1 MDRPDTGVPA
11 TVDGNPFGASPGCFA
26 NFDPR
31 TDYARMV
38 RAGLRHIEVLAVGA
52 AHFSSLAPEEM
63 DATAVQDL
71 LGSLRTA
78 GLAPMSASVAA
89 PLHDAAGLALLK
101 RRLDFARQLGVPVAQ
116 AGAGE
121 ARDAQERLTLLR
133 HLAAAGD
140 YAATLGLV
148 LALEI
153 HPGLTVSGHAA
164 RTLMDELD
172 HPHVRINYD
181 TGNIVFYTDLDPAED
196 VEEIAPFVAHV
207 HLKDKGTRQQRV
219 WDFVPIGQ
227 GVVNFP
233 RITAVLREAE
243 FRGPYSLELELPGVA
258 DGSLPK
264 ETSEEGIRRSIAY
277 LQSIDLLPAPG
288 RTS

>member
-1 MDRPDTGVPA
+1 MDQTEGGIPL

-26 NFDPR
+26 AFDPPA
-31 TDYARMV
+31 DYARMV
-38 RAGLRHIEVLAVGA
+38 RAGLRHIEVLAAGA
-52 AHFSSLAPEEM
+52 AHFSSLAPEDM
-63 DATAVQDL
+63 DDAAVETLAQT
-71 LGSLRTA
+71 LRTA
-78 GLAPMSASVAA
+78 GLTPMSAAVAT

-101 RRLDFARQLGVPVAQ
+101 RRLDFAHRLGVTVVQ

-121 ARDAQERLTLLR
+121 ARDAEERRILLR

-164 RTLMDELD
+164 RVVMDELD

-181 TGNIVFYTDLDPAED
+181 TGNVVFYTDLDPAED
-196 VEEIAPFVAHV
+196 VVEVAQFVAQV
-207 HLKDKGTRQQRV
+207 HLKDKGTRQQRT
-219 WDFVPIGQ
+219 WDFVPLGQ

-233 RITAVLREAE
+233 RIVEVLRAVG

-258 DGSLPK
+258 DGTLPK
-264 ETSEEGIRRSIAY
+264 EASEDGIRRSIAY
-277 LQSIDLLPAPG
+277 LQHIGLLPAEG
-288 RTS
+288 T

>member
-1 MDRPDTGVPA
+1 MEQTERGIA
-11 TVDGNPFGASPGCFA
+11 FSVDGNPFGASPGCFA

-31 TDYARMV
+31 TDYARMA
-38 RAGLRHIEVLAVGA
+38 RLGLRHVEVLAVGA
-52 AHFSSLAPEEM
+52 AHFSSLAPEAM
-63 DATAVQDL
+63 DDAAVEDL
-71 LGSLRTA
+71 LSGLRAA
-78 GLAPMSASVAA
+78 GLAPMSASVAT
-89 PLHDAAGLALLK
+89 PLHDPAGLALLK
-101 RRLDFARQLGVPVAQ
+101 RRLDFAHRLGVPVAQ

-121 ARDAQERLTLLR
+121 APDAAARLTLLR

-140 YAATLGLV
+140 YAATRGLV

-164 RTLMDELD
+164 RALMAELD

-181 TGNIVFYTDLDPAED
+181 TGNIVFYTDLDPAQD

-207 HLKDKGTRQQRV
+207 HLKDKATRQRRT
-219 WDFVPIGQ
+219 WDFVPIGR
-227 GVVNFP
+227 GIVNFP
-233 RITAVLREAE
+233 HIIDVLRTAG

-264 ETSEEGIRRSIAY
+264 EASEEGIRRSIAY
-277 LQSIDLLPAPG
+277 LQSIGLFP
-288 RTS
+288 SQ

>member
-1 MDRPDTGVPA
+1 MERIDGGSPR

-26 NFDPR
+26 NIDAPA
-31 TDYARMV
+31 DYARMV

-52 AHFSSLAPEEM
+52 AHFSSLAPEDM
-63 DATAVQDL
+63 DEAAVQTL
-71 LGSLRTA
+71 LDTLRVA
-78 GLAPMSASVAA
+78 GLTPMSAAIA
-89 PLHDAAGLALLK
+89 TPLHDAAGLALLK
-101 RRLDFARQLGVPVAQ
+101 RRLDFAHRLGVPVAQ

-121 ARDAQERLTLLR
+121 ARDAAERRTLLR

-164 RTLMDELD
+164 RALMEELD
-172 HPHVRINYD
+172 HPQVRINYD
-181 TGNIVFYTDLDPAED
+181 TGNVVFYNDLDPAED
-196 VEEIAPFVAHV
+196 VEEIAAFVAQV
-207 HLKDKGTRQQRV
+207 HLKDKGTRQQGA

-233 RITAVLREAE
+233 RIVEVLRAVD

-258 DGSLPK
+258 DGTLSK
-264 ETSEEGIRRSIAY
+264 DASERGIGDSITY
-277 LQSIDLLPAPG
+277 LQGIGLLPA
-288 RTS
+288 

>member
-1 MDRPDTGVPA
+1 MADA
-11 TVDGNPFGASPGCFA
+11 
-26 NFDPR
+26 
-31 TDYARMV
+31 
-38 RAGLRHIEVLAVGA
+38 AV
-52 AHFSSLAPEEM
+52 E
-63 DATAVQDL
+63 DL
-71 LGSLRTA
+71 LSGLRTA

-89 PLHDAAGLALLK
+89 PLHDPAGLALLN
-101 RRLDFARQLGVPVAQ
+101 RRLDFAHRLGVPVAQ

-121 ARDAQERLTLLR
+121 APDAAARLTLLR

-140 YAATLGLV
+140 YAATRGLV

-164 RTLMDELD
+164 RALMAELD

-181 TGNIVFYTDLDPAED
+181 TGNIVFYTDLDPAQD

-207 HLKDKGTRQQRV
+207 HLKDKATRQQRT

-227 GVVNFP
+227 GIVNFP
-233 RITAVLREAE
+233 RIIDVLRMAG

-258 DGSLPK
+258 GGSLPK
-264 ETSEEGIRRSIAY
+264 ESSEEGIRRSIAY
-277 LQSIDLLPAPG
+277 LQSIGLCPWQ
-288 RTS
+288 